1 MLSSLKITVNKVT
14 EVWTTLKQISKAI
27 TRKQLKS
34 LIGLFPCASVRTEF
48 TKKKPKKNSKVT
60 LSHLEY

>member
-1 MLSSLKITVNKVT
+1 MTAR
-14 EVWTTLKQISKAI
+14 WTTLKQISKAI

-48 TKKKPKKNSKVT
+48 TKENPQKNSKVT

>member
-27 TRKQLKS
+27 RRKQLKS

-48 TKKKPKKNSKVT
+48 TKKTKKTPVK
-60 LSHLEY
+60 LR

>member
-48 TKKKPKKNSKVT
+48 TKKNKKKNSKVT

>member
-48 TKKKPKKNSKVT
+48 TKKTKKPPVK
-60 LSHLEY
+60 LR

>member
-1 MLSSLKITVNKVT
+1 MTAR
-14 EVWTTLKQISKAI
+14 WTTLKQISKAI

-48 TKKKPKKNSKVT
+48 TKKKPQKTVK
-60 LSHLEY
+60 LR

>member
-48 TKKKPKKNSKVT
+48 TKNPPQKNSKVT

>member
-48 TKKKPKKNSKVT
+48 TKKNNPKKTVK
-60 LSHLEY
+60 LR

>member
-14 EVWTTLKQISKAI
+14 EVWTTLRQISKAI

-48 TKKKPKKNSKVT
+48 TKKTKKKQ
-60 LSHLEY
+60 